1 MAAKS
6 CAYKKGDVISMQG
19 EPSCCF
25 YYLQKGALE
34 VLTAPQEYAG
44 LDKRLILEHSV
55 RVAYIN
61 ENAFVGAFTGR
72 TVRASEDSEVQ
83 CFPMDGGFGRF
94 AQEDPARAV
103 MLLMHIF
110 RRVELAFVDL
120 TKFNKLYQNVCV
132 ISDNVALAAKEISA
146 GELPERI
153 DQRAENLYDAAKKG
167 SFAFPKIFDHQFILA
182 DRSAVL
188 KKKYAVP
195 GEPIEN
201 IFDRDLYAFMK
212 RFTKIDKNVFAHLV
226 KADPEIG
233 GFIFTR
239 IDSYLEKIYD
249 RIASIYESIDEE
261 AEILFG
267 AEDSWTKF
275 LAEYGALRD
284 WERSNRL
291 SPDFSKNLYMIFMKL
306 CTMYSGFAG
315 KDVSSRYPGLVKFK
329 EFLTRG
335 QMSTP
340 PIASARNGSAAAMR
354 PSSDGGVSNANIER
368 LYANSMQQIFE
379 FAVASNDLCTSFTR
393 AINDFKRIS
402 NPFSPDDDARKIR
415 RQITKLYWQL
425 YSQVY
430 LRSLSERQVP
440 APVKLMILFGFVD
453 EKLIDPEQMP
463 YLHSLSSVNMTAQ
476 MPVMHSTEFL
486 QKINAGEEPPSL
498 NELGLTYEKHIR
510 EEMEKAGKTGATIDE
525 NDPLKKVDYEIQN
538 MLQSVVGICAGSRSN
553 AFPILT
559 SHLVKGNPESF
570 YVSKRKIEEVVNE
583 LLAIDYSAFYRE
595 TVTRLNEPVLFE
607 EEVLPYFVIL
617 PSFGTKTMMWQEIVG
632 NNKRSRARIVIPAFF
647 MGDLRRSL
655 AHSIASFRWEICR
668 SLQGA
673 MWADPVEGGLTGAY
687 YDYVQFFKKNSK
699 LSPEAK
705 EKIHER
711 IKGVRNNMKELF
723 AEDYIMWV
731 TYEREGTMKLNS
743 VARDIFYRFVPFK
756 REIRERLE
764 TMPAFIELANKFKNV
779 RARKVREYENKF
791 KKYRDDAG
799 NLPPAL
805 HQFMTYL
812 RL

>member
-1 MAAKS
+1 MASKS
-6 CAYKKGDVISMQG
+6 GSYRKGDVITMQG
-19 EPSCCF
+19 DPSCCF
-25 YYLQKGALE
+25 YYLQKGAIE
-34 VLTAPQEYAG
+34 VLTAPQEYSG
-44 LDKRLILEHSV
+44 LDKRLILEHSA
-55 RVAYIN
+55 RVALIR
-61 ENAFVGAFTGR
+61 ENAFIGAFAGR
-72 TVRASEDSEVQ
+72 TLRVVEDCEVQ
-83 CFPMDGGFGRF
+83 CFSMEGGFVRF

-103 MLLMHIF
+103 TLLMHMF

-120 TKFNKLYQNVCV
+120 TKFHKLYQNICV
-132 ISDNVALAAKEISA
+132 ISDNVALASKEISA

-153 DQRAENLYDAAKKG
+153 DQRADVLYDTVKKNNF
-167 SFAFPKIFDHQFILA
+167 SFPKTIDHQFILS

-201 IFDRDLYAFMK
+201 ILDRDLYAFLK
-212 RFTKIDKNVFAHLV
+212 RFVKIDKNIFAHLV

-233 GFIFTR
+233 GFIYNRTNA
-239 IDSYLEKIYD
+239 YLEKIYD
-249 RIASIYESIDEE
+249 RIASIYDSIDEE
-261 AEILFG
+261 NEILFG
-267 AEDSWTKF
+267 AEDSWTNF

-284 WERSNRL
+284 WERSNRV
-291 SPDFSKNLYMIFMKL
+291 SPDFSKNLYMIFVKL
-306 CTMYSGFAG
+306 CTMYGEFAG
-315 KDVSSRYPGLVKFK
+315 KDIASRYPGLGKFK
-329 EFLTRG
+329 EFITRG
-335 QMSTP
+335 QMS
-340 PIASARNGSAAAMR
+340 AATAVR
-354 PSSDGGVSNANIER
+354 APGVSPSVSPSVSGGAGNANIER
-368 LYANSMQQIFE
+368 LYTKSMQQIFE

-402 NPFSPDDDARKIR
+402 NPFSPDDEARKMR
-415 RQITKLYWQL
+415 RQVTKLYWQL

-430 LRSLSERQVP
+430 LRSMSEKQLP

-453 EKLIDPEQMP
+453 ETLLDPEQLP
-463 YLHSLSSVNMTAQ
+463 YLHSLASSTSSVQ
-476 MPVMHSTEFL
+476 MPVMYSSEFL
-486 QKINAGEEPPSL
+486 QRINSGEEPPSL

-510 EEMEKAGKTGATIDE
+510 EEIEKAGKSGATIDE

-559 SHLVKGNPESF
+559 SYMIKGNPESF
-570 YVSKRKIEEVVNE
+570 YMSKRKIEETIKE
-583 LLAIDYSAFYRE
+583 LLTIDYSAFYRE

-607 EEVLPYFVIL
+607 EEVLPYFIII

-668 SLQGA
+668 SMQGA

-705 EKIHER
+705 EKLHER
-711 IKGVRNNMKELF
+711 IKSVRNNMKELF

-756 REIRERLE
+756 REIREHLE
-764 TMPAFIELANKFKNV
+764 TMPAFMELATKFKNV

-799 NLPPAL
+799 NLPAAL
-805 HQFMTYL
+805 QNFMNYL